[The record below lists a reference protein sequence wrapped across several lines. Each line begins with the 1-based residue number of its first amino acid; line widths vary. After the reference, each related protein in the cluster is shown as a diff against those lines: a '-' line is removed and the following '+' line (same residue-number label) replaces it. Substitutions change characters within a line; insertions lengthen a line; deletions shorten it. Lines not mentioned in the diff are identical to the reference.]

1 MREQTPGPG
10 SLFDPV
16 LHILTKNAIHVAAM
30 ADIVDYN
37 RNGFRIHF
45 VHDTVIANS
54 KTIEML
60 CTMKF
65 QRL

>member
-1 MREQTPGPG
+1 
-10 SLFDPV
+10 
-16 LHILTKNAIHVAAM
+16 M